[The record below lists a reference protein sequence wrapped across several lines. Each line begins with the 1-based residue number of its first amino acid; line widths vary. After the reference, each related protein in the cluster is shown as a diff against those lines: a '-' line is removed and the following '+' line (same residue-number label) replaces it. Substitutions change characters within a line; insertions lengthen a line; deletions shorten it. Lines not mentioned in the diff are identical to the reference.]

1 MADFKEN
8 TFRIGRWES
17 AEYGNNCRRRKGRYR
32 KEPWER
38 AWKQG
43 KKLSRQNWRHRTKNF
58 GKVRHGI
65 YPRWQGPGIEPWRAR
80 LSIIAESV
88 KIGFRTAEKLTIANR
103 EKWKA
108 QPVMILPPA
117 LTDLSWLPDATAIGC
132 MHGMRCLDSGAMTKT
147 DNLKRKDGHHAL
159 WSSGGRF
166 LSAAYSLIGERILNG
181 HYIDVF
187 SPSHMLYC
195 NCLCLWE
202 VL

>member
-1 MADFKEN
+1 ME
-8 TFRIGRWES
+8 TG
-17 AEYGNNCRRRKGRYR
+17 
-32 KEPWER
+32 
-38 AWKQG
+38 G
-43 KKLSRQNWRHRTKNF
+43 KSFLDK
-58 GKVRHGI
+58 I
-65 YPRWQGPGIEPWRAR
+65 DGIEQRISKKWNMVFIRVDKVLG
-80 LSIIAESV
+80 LSLGGCAWASLLNSV
-88 KIGFRTAEKLTIANR
+88 KIGFRTAEKLIIANR

-117 LTDLSWLPDATAIGC
+117 LTDLSWLPDANAIGFI
-132 MHGMRCLDSGAMTKT
+132 HGMRCLESGAMTKT

-166 LSAAYSLIGERILNG
+166 LSAVYSLIGKRILNG